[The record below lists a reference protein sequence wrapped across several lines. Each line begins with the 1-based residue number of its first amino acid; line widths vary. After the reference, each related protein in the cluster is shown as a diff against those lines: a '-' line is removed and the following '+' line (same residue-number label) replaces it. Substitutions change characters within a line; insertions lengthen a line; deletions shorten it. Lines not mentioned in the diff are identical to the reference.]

1 MVAVHKR
8 QAANDKLENKNAE
21 LLNEV
26 KNLNQELRT
35 EIDKRLIY
43 ADVLMN
49 DFGIVELGRNE
60 SKARLVLN
68 KLDRGLVPSD
78 LEQGQEWQKTLEKA
92 RGSNIKP
99 DRLERAISKV
109 KEFIEK
115 FKEKVLARRKNK
127 KAGHGKIVKKRHILR
142 FKLF

>member
-49 DFGIVELGRNE
+49 ECFGIVELGRNE

-78 LEQGQEWQKTLEKA
+78 LEQGQEWQK
-92 RGSNIKP
+92 P
-99 DRLERAISKV
+99 
-109 KEFIEK
+109 
-115 FKEKVLARRKNK
+115 
-127 KAGHGKIVKKRHILR
+127 
-142 FKLF
+142 

>member
-26 KNLNQELRT
+26 KNLKQELRT
-35 EIDKRLIY
+35 EIDKRIVY
-43 ADVLMN
+43 ADVLIN
-49 DFGIVELGRNE
+49 DFNVTAWSKEE
-60 SKARLVLN
+60 TKARLVLN
-68 KLDRGLVPSD
+68 KLDMGLVPSD

-99 DRLERAISKV
+99 NRLERAISKV

-127 KAGHGKIVKKRHILR
+127 EQNMGR
-142 FKLF
+142 

>member
-49 DFGIVELGRNE
+49 DFGIVELGEMN
-60 SKARLVLN
+60 L
-68 KLDRGLVPSD
+68 KLGL
-78 LEQGQEWQKTLEKA
+78 
-92 RGSNIKP
+92 
-99 DRLERAISKV
+99 
-109 KEFIEK
+109 F
-115 FKEKVLARRKNK
+115 
-127 KAGHGKIVKKRHILR
+127 
-142 FKLF
+142 

>member
-109 KEFIEK
+109 KS
-115 FKEKVLARRKNK
+115 LSRNSK
-127 KAGHGKIVKKRHILR
+127 KSAC
-142 FKLF
+142 